1 MENVFD
7 QELWEEKHKNL
18 SEKVESHG
26 DALKEHEHKINKL
39 VAESVELKTD
49 LKNLCKQLEGL
60 TTTMKW
66 FIGLMVGSFVAFFF
80 YAVQHNIF
88 K

>member
-1 MENVFD
+1 MNE
-7 QELWEEKHKNL
+7 ELIQHQLDTHEKRLNNYSGRL
-18 SEKVESHG
+18 
-26 DALKEHEHKINKL
+26 DKL
-39 VAESVELKTD
+39 EQDGVELKTE
-49 LKNLCKQLEGL
+49 LKNLCENIRTL

-80 YAVQHNIF
+80 YAAQRGLI